1 MNDTQKN
8 WVTIKPYALTDAD
21 ISASYTTKYGSAY
34 SFKEF
39 GTAKLRNINGDG
51 ELNLRVVG
59 SNALTGKTKG
69 RVTEDVGQNIYN
81 TVVSLDAI
89 YGADGFDLK
98 NYTLNGKALDKNDR
112 MTIAN
117 SASVTPADL
126 TVKVGYVWTNYG
138 EAFDPDEYDYSIQN
152 PANGDD
158 AAALKSELGKLDYVN
173 KGVGTDGRA
182 TQDVGH
188 YALEGTAD
196 QKLSNYT
203 IHFEN
208 GDAEVKPLDVQNNL
222 KEYFTNATYTTKY
235 GERAEFGNATFKDV
249 NGNGE
254 KTLKIIG
261 SSALT
266 GELTG
271 RVTKSF
277 GDNYNTV
284 VSLEGF
290 TAQDLINYGL
300 TGLTQLTFNDSAS
313 VTKADL
319 TVKVGDVW
327 TTYGTPFNK
336 DAYDYSVT
344 NPTNDDSAD
353 ELKAAIGNLDYTNNG
368 IGENGKATKDVG
380 HYDLLGATKSV
391 LNNYNILVEKGDAE
405 VKPYTITE
413 DDIINLDGSPLYTT
427 KYGQKDAFG
436 TAIFTGVNGDGMY
449 ELAITDSS
457 ALTGAS
463 EGKVTYDVGDK
474 VYNTTIKLSDAMNG
488 NYQFAGGAKSA
499 TFDNTASVT
508 PAELKLTT
516 DDIVTEYG
524 TIKLANTKVE
534 GLTNGDEMPDA
545 GFIFDYGEYN
555 DYGGAYLNNNTK
567 TNNVKQRADGTF
579 EAYDPFETTIKLESR
594 PDFLNNY
601 TITSNKATAT
611 ITPKDVT
618 FFVTGTG
625 KTTSD
630 VTYTENPLVDSQLAY
645 GKRVNTLYTLDQDLG
660 NNQYSILTYIDGQK
674 VTTGD
679 VIGNYRFNY
688 EGLATITPDEPNP
701 PTKPDIDHNNPSNI
715 DGTAS
720 WTNNMG
726 NRGIPGVDRVA
737 GLASAELPFF
747 KVQNGEVSQYGT
759 YSVATDP
766 DKVTLEATGKRLPE
780 PNQPKTQYREYT
792 KELTTA
798 AGTGTFRMIYDG
810 STFRIKPVGMMAK
823 NVIASGDATQNV
835 ELYAQA
841 LHAGFNEMGIL
852 LEDLDGVY
860 VHFDENE

>member
-1 MNDTQKN
+1 M
-8 WVTIKPYALTDAD
+8 V
-21 ISASYTTKYGSAY
+21 
-34 SFKEF
+34 
-39 GTAKLRNINGDG
+39 NI
-51 ELNLRVVG
+51 
-59 SNALTGKTKG
+59 
-69 RVTEDVGQNIYN
+69 
-81 TVVSLDAI
+81 
-89 YGADGFDLK
+89 
-98 NYTLNGKALDKNDR
+98 
-112 MTIAN
+112 
-117 SASVTPADL
+117 
-126 TVKVGYVWTNYG
+126 
-138 EAFDPDEYDYSIQN
+138 
-152 PANGDD
+152 
-158 AAALKSELGKLDYVN
+158 
-173 KGVGTDGRA
+173 
-182 TQDVGH
+182 H
-188 YALEGTAD
+188 
-196 QKLSNYT
+196 
-203 IHFEN
+203 
-208 GDAEVKPLDVQNNL
+208 
-222 KEYFTNATYTTKY
+222 
-235 GERAEFGNATFKDV
+235 
-249 NGNGE
+249 
-254 KTLKIIG
+254 
-261 SSALT
+261 
-266 GELTG
+266 
-271 RVTKSF
+271 
-277 GDNYNTV
+277 
-284 VSLEGF
+284 
-290 TAQDLINYGL
+290 
-300 TGLTQLTFNDSAS
+300 
-313 VTKADL
+313 
-319 TVKVGDVW
+319 
-327 TTYGTPFNK
+327 
-336 DAYDYSVT
+336 
-344 NPTNDDSAD
+344 
-353 ELKAAIGNLDYTNNG
+353 
-368 IGENGKATKDVG
+368 
-380 HYDLLGATKSV
+380 
-391 LNNYNILVEKGDAE
+391 VEKGDAE
-405 VKPYTITE
+405 VKPYTITK
-413 DDIINLDGSPLYTT
+413 DDIVNLDGSPLYTT
-427 KYGQKDAFG
+427 KYGQQDPFG
-436 TAIFTGVNGDGMY
+436 KATFTGVNGDGMY

-463 EGKVTYDVGDK
+463 EGQVTYDVGDK

-488 NYQFAGGAKSA
+488 NYQFADGAKSA

-524 TIKLANTKVE
+524 TIELANTKVE
-534 GLTNGDEMPDA
+534 GFTNGDEMPDA

-645 GKRVNTLYTLDQDLG
+645 GERVNTLYTLDQDLG

-720 WTNNMG
+720 WTNSMG
-726 NRGIPGVDRVA
+726 NHGIPGVDRVA

>member
-1 MNDTQKN
+1 IVIDNGNYGAAYNDE
-8 WVTIKPYALTDAD
+8 LTK
-21 ISASYTTKYGSAY
+21 TNNVGKYNYKATLNSE
-34 SFKEF
+34 SNV
-39 GTAKLRNINGDG
+39 LRNYNVHDDG
-51 ELNLRVVG
+51 
-59 SNALTGKTKG
+59 
-69 RVTEDVGQNIYN
+69 
-81 TVVSLDAI
+81 
-89 YGADGFDLK
+89 
-98 NYTLNGKALDKNDR
+98 
-112 MTIAN
+112 
-117 SASVTPADL
+117 
-126 TVKVGYVWTNYG
+126 TNY
-138 EAFDPDEYDYSIQN
+138 
-152 PANGDD
+152 
-158 AAALKSELGKLDYVN
+158 VN
-173 KGVGTDGRA
+173 IT
-182 TQDVGH
+182 
-188 YALEGTAD
+188 
-196 QKLSNYT
+196 
-203 IHFEN
+203 
-208 GDAEVKPLDVQNNL
+208 
-222 KEYFTNATYTTKY
+222 
-235 GERAEFGNATFKDV
+235 
-249 NGNGE
+249 
-254 KTLKIIG
+254 
-261 SSALT
+261 
-266 GELTG
+266 
-271 RVTKSF
+271 
-277 GDNYNTV
+277 
-284 VSLEGF
+284 
-290 TAQDLINYGL
+290 
-300 TGLTQLTFNDSAS
+300 
-313 VTKADL
+313 
-319 TVKVGDVW
+319 
-327 TTYGTPFNK
+327 
-336 DAYDYSVT
+336 
-344 NPTNDDSAD
+344 
-353 ELKAAIGNLDYTNNG
+353 
-368 IGENGKATKDVG
+368 
-380 HYDLLGATKSV
+380 
-391 LNNYNILVEKGDAE
+391 
-405 VKPYTITE
+405 PYTITDQE
-413 DDIINLDGSPLYTT
+413 VVNLDGSPLYTT
-427 KYGQKDAFG
+427 KYGQKDALG
-436 TAIFTGVNGDGMY
+436 TATFTGVNGDGMY

-488 NYQFAGGAKSA
+488 NYQFAGGAESA

-579 EAYDPFETTIKLESR
+579 EAYDPFKTTIRPESQ
-594 PDFLNNY
+594 PEFLKNY
-601 TITSNKATAT
+601 EIISNEATAT

-618 FFVTGTG
+618 FVVTGTG

-630 VTYTENPLVDSQLAY
+630 VTYTENPLVDSQLVY
-645 GKRVNTLYTLDQDLG
+645 GEHANTVYALDQDLG
-660 NNQYSILTYIDGQK
+660 NNQYSILTYIDRQK

-720 WTNNMG
+720 WTNSMG
-726 NRGIPGVDRVA
+726 NHGVPGVDRVA

-747 KVQNGEVSQYGT
+747 KVQNGEVSHYGT
-759 YSVATDP
+759 YSVAADP

-823 NVIASGDATQNV
+823 NVIVSGDATQNV
-835 ELYAQA
+835 ELYAKA
-841 LHAGFNEMGIL
+841 LHIGFNEMGIL